1 MLERFLRHLAFPIGL
16 GLLFWGQAYDVH
28 CLVGL
33 LLESRPRH
41 GPPMGGQVNGSA
53 RPWAAQGAH
62 GPPINRLSA
71 HNFPKQDE

>member
-1 MLERFLRHLAFPIGL
+1 MRPRDVRFCGVVAG
-16 GLLFWGQAYDVH
+16 
-28 CLVGL
+28 
-33 LLESRPRH
+33 RPRH
-41 GPPMGGQVNGSA
+41 GPPMGGSWAPMGPPTQPMGGQVNGSA

>member
-1 MLERFLRHLAFPIGL
+1 MPNQ
-16 GLLFWGQAYDVH
+16 WGVQNDGSGGSEYRTI
-28 CLVGL
+28 
-33 LLESRPRH
+33 SRPRH